1 MCLWISLAGV
11 FVWIVLR
18 LLIKCIEK
26 SRPPKP
32 GSVSINVL
40 SEGEGSMLT
49 FVLVLPEKSA
59 SDVESRELTVSVAG
73 GESQVFSLSG
83 DETTSQEFDGEE
95 GDVVSGSLVDIDNA
109 GNRSEA
115 REFSITLVDT
125 IAPPQPGE
133 VGVKVVSES

>member
-1 MCLWISLAGV
+1 
-11 FVWIVLR
+11 
-18 LLIKCIEK
+18 
-26 SRPPKP
+26 
-32 GSVSINVL
+32 
-40 SEGEGSMLT
+40 MLT